1 MTYQNNMIIYMW
13 NRKETIIPEKQTARK
28 PEKNLGFTSKFA
40 SPDWT
45 MLITNPSCSTGRI
58 EWLAI
63 VDDFRNFCL
72 SDELDALLQDCSLVK
87 A

>member
-1 MTYQNNMIIYMW
+1 MSCFYTEDDIVTYQNNMIIYMW

-45 MLITNPSCSTGRI
+45 RTG
-58 EWLAI
+58 WLMGW
-63 VDDFRNFCL
+63 L
-72 SDELDALLQDCSLVK
+72 
-87 A
+87 